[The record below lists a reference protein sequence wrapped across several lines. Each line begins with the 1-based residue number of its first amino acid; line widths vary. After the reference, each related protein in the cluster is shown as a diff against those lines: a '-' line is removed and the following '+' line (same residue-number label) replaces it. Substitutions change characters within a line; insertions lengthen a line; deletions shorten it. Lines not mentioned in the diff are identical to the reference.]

1 MTIVMTFVN
10 NKAERWAKA
19 MLVAVDAGRAYVKT
33 VVGNQKFSFPSKV
46 SKARQRTFVQTLE
59 DDMEIHYQGKEY
71 FIGQLAEREGSFT
84 RQMMTESKVNIET
97 VLLILTALFKAGA
110 IGDVKLVTGVPI
122 NMYKEDERTRLRA
135 KLEGEHEVILNGTY
149 RKINITKAAIT
160 IEGGAAYWIHRRM
173 GTVRIVDP
181 GARTTNYAT
190 FKDGIFIDR
199 ESGTIPK
206 GWDNVREADPEEMAA
221 MIVGH
226 LGGMWETTDVVE
238 LIGGKA
244 QELVEP
250 FKRVGFLYA
259 TTFDDPKYANALG
272 YYALGKET
280 LGE

>member
-1 MTIVMTFVN
+1 
-10 NKAERWAKA
+10 
-19 MLVAVDAGRAYVKT
+19 MLIAVDAGRAFVKT
-33 VVGNQKFSFPSKV
+33 VTGNQKFLFPSKV
-46 SKARQRTFVQTLE
+46 SKARKRTFVQTLE
-59 DDMEIHYQGKEY
+59 EDIELRYQGKEY

-84 RQMMTESKVNIET
+84 RQMMTESKVNVET

-122 NMYKEDERTRLRA
+122 NMYKEEERARLRA
-135 KLEGEHEVILNGTY
+135 KLEGEHEVVLNGTY

-160 IEGGAAYWIHRRM
+160 IEGGAAYWVHRRM

-199 ESGTIPK
+199 ESGTLPK

-226 LGGMWETTDVVE
+226 LGGMWSTTDVVE

-244 QELVEP
+244 TELVEP
-250 FKRVGFLYA
+250 FKHVGFIHS
-259 TTFDDPKYANALG
+259 TTFDNPQFANALG

>member
-1 MTIVMTFVN
+1 
-10 NKAERWAKA
+10 

-33 VVGNQKFSFPSKV
+33 VTGNKQFIFPSKV

-59 DDMEIHYQGKEY
+59 EDMEIRYQGKDY

-84 RQMMTESKVNIET
+84 RQMMTESKVNLET
-97 VLLILTALFKAGA
+97 VLLIMTALFQAGA
-110 IGDVKLVTGVPI
+110 LGEVKLVTGVPI
-122 NMYKEDERTRLRA
+122 NMYKEEERTKLRSR
-135 KLEGEHEVILNGTY
+135 LEGEHEIILNGTY
-149 RKINITKAAIT
+149 RKIQVTRAAIT
-160 IEGGAAYWIHRRM
+160 IEGGAAYWIQRRM

-190 FKDGIFIDR
+190 FKDGVFIDR

-206 GWDNVREADPEEMAA
+206 GWDNVREADPDEMAA

-226 LGGMWETTDVVE
+226 LGGMWSTTDVVE

-244 QELVEP
+244 PELAEP
-250 FKRVGFLYA
+250 FKHVGFTY
-259 TTFDDPKYANALG
+259 TTAFENPQYANALG

>member
-1 MTIVMTFVN
+1 
-10 NKAERWAKA
+10 

-33 VVGNQKFSFPSKV
+33 VAGNQKFSFPSKV
-46 SKARQRTFVQTLE
+46 SKARKRTFVQTLE
-59 DDMEIHYQGKEY
+59 DDMEITYMGKDY

-84 RQMMTESKVNIET
+84 RQMMTETKVNTET

-110 IGDVKLVTGVPI
+110 VGDVNLVTGVPI
-122 NMYKEDERTRLRA
+122 NMYKEDERARLRA
-135 KLEGEHEVILNGTY
+135 RLEGEHEFVLNGTY
-149 RKINITKAAIT
+149 RKINIKKAAIT

-190 FKDGIFIDR
+190 FKDGVFIDR
-199 ESGTIPK
+199 ESGTLPK
-206 GWDNVREADPEEMAA
+206 GWENVREADPEEMAA

-226 LGGMWETTDVVE
+226 LGGMWETSDVVE
-238 LIGGKA
+238 IIGGKA
-244 QELVEP
+244 HELLEP
-250 FKRVGFLYA
+250 FKQAGFIHS
-259 TTFDDPKYANALG
+259 TTFEDPQFANALG

>member
-1 MTIVMTFVN
+1 
-10 NKAERWAKA
+10 

-33 VVGNQKFSFPSKV
+33 IVGTRRFTFPSKV
-46 SKARQRTFVQTLE
+46 SKARQRNFIQTLE
-59 DDMEIHYQGKEY
+59 DDMEIRYQGKDY

-97 VLLILTALFKAGA
+97 VLLILTALFQAGA
-110 IGDVKLVTGVPI
+110 LGDVKLVTGVPI
-122 NMYKEDERTRLRA
+122 NMYRDDERARLRA

-149 RKINITKAAIT
+149 RKINIKKAAIT

-221 MIVGH
+221 MLVGY
-226 LGGMWETTDVVE
+226 LGGMWEPTDVVE

-244 QELVEP
+244 QDLLEP
-250 FKRVGFLYA
+250 FKRVGFIYS
-259 TTFDDPKYANALG
+259 TTFEDPQFANAIG